1 MGYDI
6 KVTKTY
12 LFFKP
17 FVIVYFPLRMK
28 PKKLQKNK
36 TKLNIMTKKMNQR
49 KVSLRRRNIAVN
61 ESAQFVSSYFA
72 ANTVIME
79 DMRL

>member
-1 MGYDI
+1 M
-6 KVTKTY
+6 
-12 LFFKP
+12 
-17 FVIVYFPLRMK
+17 IVYFPLRMK

-36 TKLNIMTKKMNQR
+36 TMLNIMTKKMNQR